1 MVLKINDPEKD
12 PEGDWFSVDMV
23 CNRLTLL
30 ADFKEQ
36 VAARIGLETNCFV
49 LVEERS
55 GKQMKE
61 IGKTLSAL
69 GLSEGNKIKVKIG
82 SPEEEGVY
90 DINIVAVQIADVKG
104 NDH

>member
-1 MVLKINDPEKD
+1 
-12 PEGDWFSVDMV
+12 
-23 CNRLTLL
+23 
-30 ADFKEQ
+30 
-36 VAARIGLETNCFV
+36 
-49 LVEERS
+49 
-55 GKQMKE
+55 MKE